1 MIYLLGT
8 TDFTKKVNPY
18 FKEFSDCRGSAF
30 VLSQDNVHRGMIL
43 GMLAGAATDEVP
55 LHLKEGLREYEAI
68 DREINDFVALY
79 S

>member
-30 VLSQDNVHRGMIL
+30 VLSQEDKEEKTPLSVKYDDKSGGISQNC
-43 GMLAGAATDEVP
+43 LA
-55 LHLKEGLREYEAI
+55 EGHWLSFSEA
-68 DREINDFVALY
+68 
-79 S
+79 